1 MGHSKLLVLLYFLC
15 IAHNYANALEPKKD
29 NVLPISITFQDSL
42 KWADYY
48 YNINRYEKAIDI
60 YQRNLDGQPEQ
71 GKTKVLKKLALSKA
85 ALNIPE
91 ESAYYL
97 EEYLMIDFNT
107 AFIQHEGFDTVRDSA
122 QFTLI
127 SQRYLPKLGFW
138 PLFYLYISIIGIYI
152 SIVILINRSIDLL
165 AKILVSAFVFIHSI
179 FILHISISLSNYHY
193 EYPHTYLMSILFSY
207 LYGPLLYFYFK
218 RITLSYV
225 FKTRDLLHLI
235 PTILL
240 ALYVIPVHILQTSDQ
255 KLEILLER
263 ARLGINAPIDS
274 ELLILIITKAI
285 SLLVYGLLARKLYL
299 KSKKDQ
305 TLNSQS
311 KNWQRNIYYIH
322 FSYILA
328 YITFGF
334 VIVVYSFTAAA
345 IHVPNVCMTAM
356 VLFVGFSAS
365 IKPNLVNGV
374 IAYTHKFFDKYK
386 KSGLTP
392 SLSNELKENLVY
404 LFAVEKIYRKNN
416 INLDMVANKLN
427 TTRHN
432 ASQIINEHFEVS
444 FHEFVN
450 MYRITEA
457 KQLLQKD
464 TSQRLN
470 IINIAYEVGYN
481 NKVTFN
487 KAFKKD
493 TQVTPTEY
501 QKNLM
506 SV

>member
-1 MGHSKLLVLLYFLC
+1 MGHSKLLVLVCLLFAMFGYGTAFK
-15 IAHNYANALEPKKD
+15 INERSTS
-29 NVLPISITFQDSL
+29 VSPISFQDSL

-48 YNINRYEKAIDI
+48 YNINRYQKAIDI
-60 YQRNLDGQPEQ
+60 YEKNLNGQPDLQ
-71 GKTKVLKKLALSKA
+71 KTRVLKKLALSKA

-91 ESAYYL
+91 ESVNYL
-97 EEYLMIDFNT
+97 EDYLMIDFNA
-107 AFIQHEGFDTVRDSA
+107 AFIQHEGFDNIRDSP
-122 QFTLI
+122 QFNLI
-127 SQRYLPKLGFW
+127 SQRYLPQLGFW
-138 PLFYLYISIIGIYI
+138 PLVYLYVSIIGFYI
-152 SIVILINRSIDLL
+152 SIVILVNKNIDLQ
-165 AKILVSAFVFIHSI
+165 AKILVSAFVFINSI
-179 FILHISISLSNYHY
+179 FILHISISLANYHF

-225 FKTRDLLHLI
+225 FKARDLLHLI
-235 PTILL
+235 PTVLL

-255 KLEILLER
+255 KLKILLER
-263 ARLGINAPIDS
+263 ASLGVDAPIDS
-274 ELLILIITKAI
+274 ELLILILTKAI
-285 SLLVYGLLARKLYL
+285 SLMIYGFFVRKLYL

-322 FSYILA
+322 FSYIIA
-328 YITFGF
+328 YITFGL
-334 VIVVYSFTAAA
+334 VIIVYSFTAAA
-345 IHVPNVCMTAM
+345 IHVPNVCMAIM

-365 IKPNLVNGV
+365 VRPNLVNGV
-374 IAYTHKFFDKYK
+374 FAYTHKFFDKYK

-392 SLSNELKENLVY
+392 SLSNELKENLIY

-416 INLDMVANKLN
+416 INLDMVAQKLN

-432 ASQIINEHFEVS
+432 ASQIINEHFDVS

-457 KQLLQKD
+457 KQLLQED

-493 TQVTPTEY
+493 TQLTPTEY
-501 QKNLM
+501 QKNM
-506 SV
+506 IGV